1 MPRWLRVLRGMV
13 GTGLIFSVGVGVIAS
28 AIAAVTWLVAGM
40 PRDVELPRL
49 VVASAIWAFPIGM
62 AFAGFLALTARGRSF
77 EKLTLPRV
85 ALLGAGGGL
94 LLYGVL
100 AANAWHA
107 WSLRA
112 ALANLTIFVVLGGGS
127 ATTALLLARR
137 AGPALKPG
145 DDPPRLGEG

>member
-28 AIAAVTWLVAGM
+28 VIAGVAWLVTGM
-40 PRDVELPRL
+40 ERNVELIRV
-49 VVASAIWAFPIGM
+49 VVASAMWAFPIGM

-77 EKLTLPRV
+77 EKLTVPRI
-85 ALLGAGGGL
+85 AALGAGGGL

-107 WSLRA
+107 WSLPA
-112 ALANLTIFVVLGGGS
+112 ALANLTIFVVLGSGS
-127 ATTALLLARR
+127 ATAALLLARR

>member
-28 AIAAVTWLVAGM
+28 VIAGVAWLVTGM
-40 PRDVELPRL
+40 ERNVELIRV
-49 VVASAIWAFPIGM
+49 VVASAMWAFPIGM

-77 EKLTLPRV
+77 EKLTLPRI
-85 ALLGAGGGL
+85 AALGAGGGL

-112 ALANLTIFVVLGGGS
+112 ALANLTIFVVLGSGS
-127 ATTALLLARR
+127 ATAALLLARR

>member
-13 GTGLIFSVGVGVIAS
+13 GTGLIFSAGVGVIA
-28 AIAAVTWLVAGM
+28 AVIAGAAWLLTGM
-40 PRDVELPRL
+40 ERNLELIRV

-62 AFAGFLALTARGRSF
+62 AFAGFLALTARGRPF
-77 EKLTLPRV
+77 EKLTLPRM
-85 ALLGAGGGL
+85 AALGAGGGL

-107 WSLRA
+107 WSLPA
-112 ALANLTIFVVLGGGS
+112 AILNLTVFLGLGAGS
-127 ATTALLLARR
+127 ATAALLLARR

-145 DDPPRLGEG
+145 DESRRLGEG